1 MGLGLSPLRVIGLVL
16 VLAVLAAQAW
26 RNVQGTPS
34 GDRDAFRKILATSE
48 LETDRRLAP
57 MRIRL
62 PARGV
67 VQLAWIP
74 GDEVDLGY
82 LSQFALAPLVL
93 TTEPAPGRLLLEDPR
108 IRALPAD
115 AATRD
120 LRLLHRTD
128 DGLGL
133 WLREAP

>member
-1 MGLGLSPLRVIGLVL
+1 VEVGLSPLRVTGLVL

-26 RNVQGTPS
+26 RNVRGAPS
-34 GDRDAFRKILATSE
+34 GARDAFRKILSTSE

-67 VQLAWIP
+67 VQLAWSR
-74 GDEVDLGY
+74 GAEVELGY

-93 TTEPAPGRLLLEDPR
+93 TTEPARGRLLLEDPR
-108 IRALPAD
+108 IGALPAN
-115 AATRD
+115 AAETG

-128 DGLGL
+128 DGIGL